1 MARKDSRGRNLRTG
15 ERQRENDLYEYR
27 YNDPVTGKRD
37 SVYHEDLAGLR
48 EMEKDIQRKLDD
60 GIQTNAGIRKIDV
73 NTLFGRYIE
82 ARKLAEQTREN
93 YIRMWN
99 YHVKDEIGRMK
110 VVEVRPSHVKLFY
123 ARLSKADYSRSTIK
137 LLHDMLYPAF
147 EMAVDDDIIRKNPCK
162 MALRDFGRDPKA
174 REAITN
180 EQQEKLLSFVRESN
194 VYNVYFP
201 MLVIMI
207 GTACRCGEI
216 IGLTWSDIDMKNKQV
231 SINHQLIYRNLG
243 EGSRLCVTAP
253 KTGAGVRDIPM
264 TTSVRKAFEK
274 QREYQFMMGID
285 RDYEVDGIKGFIFT
299 SKNGRPLQPS
309 AVNNVLYNIVDA
321 YNKQEA
327 AKAKKEHR
335 KPEMMPRISAH
346 ILRHTGCTRMA
357 ERGMDV
363 KVLQYIMGH
372 ANIAVTMEVYNH
384 ITEYARIEKEILKME
399 DLMAI

>member
-15 ERQRENDLYEYR
+15 ERQRENGLYEYR

-48 EMEKDIQRKLDD
+48 EMEKDIQ
-60 GIQTNAGIRKIDV
+60 TNAEVRKIDV
-73 NTLFGRYIE
+73 NTLFDRYIE

-99 YHVKDEIGRMK
+99 CHVKDEIGRMK

-162 MALRDFGRDPKA
+162 LALRDFGREPKA

-180 EQQEKLLSFVRESN
+180 EQQEKLLAFVRESN

-207 GTACRCGEI
+207 GTACRCG
-216 IGLTWSDIDMKNKQV
+216 DIL
-231 SINHQLIYRNLG
+231 QLA
-243 EGSRLCVTAP
+243 CQ
-253 KTGAGVRDIPM
+253 KT
-264 TTSVRKAFEK
+264 
-274 QREYQFMMGID
+274 
-285 RDYEVDGIKGFIFT
+285 
-299 SKNGRPLQPS
+299 
-309 AVNNVLYNIVDA
+309 
-321 YNKQEA
+321 
-327 AKAKKEHR
+327 
-335 KPEMMPRISAH
+335 
-346 ILRHTGCTRMA
+346 
-357 ERGMDV
+357 
-363 KVLQYIMGH
+363 
-372 ANIAVTMEVYNH
+372 
-384 ITEYARIEKEILKME
+384 
-399 DLMAI
+399 

>member
-15 ERQRENDLYEYR
+15 ERQRENGLYEYR
-27 YNDPVTGKRD
+27 YNDPVTGK
-37 SVYHEDLAGLR
+37 
-48 EMEKDIQRKLDD
+48 M
-60 GIQTNAGIRKIDV
+60 DV
-73 NTLFGRYIE
+73 NTLFERYIE
-82 ARKLAEQTREN
+82 ARKLADQTREN

-99 YHVKDEIGRMK
+99 CHVKDEIGRMK

-123 ARLSKADYSRSTIK
+123 ARLSKAGYSRSTIK

-162 MALRDFGRDPKA
+162 MALRDFGRDPEA

-180 EQQEKLLSFVRESN
+180 DQQEKLLAFVRDSN

-231 SINHQLIYRNLG
+231 SITHQLIYKNLG
-243 EGSRLCVTAP
+243 EGSRLCVTTP
-253 KTGAGVRDIPM
+253 KTEAGIRDIPM
-264 TTSVRKAFEK
+264 TASVRKAFEK

-285 RDYEVDGIKGFIFT
+285 RDYEVDGMKGFIFT

-335 KPEMMPRISAH
+335 KLEMMPRISAH

-399 DLMAI
+399 DLMVV

>member
-1 MARKDSRGRNLRTG
+1 
-15 ERQRENDLYEYR
+15 
-27 YNDPVTGKRD
+27 
-37 SVYHEDLAGLR
+37 
-48 EMEKDIQRKLDD
+48 
-60 GIQTNAGIRKIDV
+60 
-73 NTLFGRYIE
+73 
-82 ARKLAEQTREN
+82 
-93 YIRMWN
+93 
-99 YHVKDEIGRMK
+99 
-110 VVEVRPSHVKLFY
+110 
-123 ARLSKADYSRSTIK
+123 
-137 LLHDMLYPAF
+137 
-147 EMAVDDDIIRKNPCK
+147 
-162 MALRDFGRDPKA
+162 
-174 REAITN
+174 
-180 EQQEKLLSFVRESN
+180 
-194 VYNVYFP
+194 
-201 MLVIMI
+201 
-207 GTACRCGEI
+207 
-216 IGLTWSDIDMKNKQV
+216 MKNKQV

-243 EGSRLCVTAP
+243 EGNRLCVTAP
-253 KTGAGVRDIPM
+253 KTEAGVRDIPM
-264 TTSVRKAFEK
+264 TASVRKAFEK

-285 RDYEVDGIKGFIFT
+285 RDYEVDGMKGFIFT

-321 YNKQEA
+321 YNKQET